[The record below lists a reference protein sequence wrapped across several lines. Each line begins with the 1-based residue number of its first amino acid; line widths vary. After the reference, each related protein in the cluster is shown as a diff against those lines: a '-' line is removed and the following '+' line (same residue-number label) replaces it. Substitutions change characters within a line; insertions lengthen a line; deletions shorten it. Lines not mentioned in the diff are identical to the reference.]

1 MGVFTLIPRAGAK
14 YSAEVTGPDGTV
26 RRFDLPAASDSAAV
40 LSVDNRTSG
49 LHVTAAGRVPAS
61 ARLLIL
67 NRARLAGFY
76 GIGSDRLI
84 MIDKEELPRV

>member
-40 LSVDNRTSG
+40 LSVDNRTS
-49 LHVTAAGRVPAS
+49 ACMSQPQAGCLQVRDCLS
-61 ARLLIL
+61 
-67 NRARLAGFY
+67 
-76 GIGSDRLI
+76 
-84 MIDKEELPRV
+84 